1 MNRFLFTLLTLL
13 IPIGG
18 ILYAQHLST
27 HLQFTAAMSGA
38 QEVPEVVSDA
48 QGVGIFTLD
57 EDKNT
62 LYINV
67 SLSNLSGPIT
77 GMHIHEAATG
87 TNGPVVF
94 NLATFLSGNRA
105 KGVLKNITPEVI
117 TKMLNGAYYINVH
130 TDLNPG
136 GEIRGQIGLETDYRY
151 TAFMGGIHEVPE
163 VVTDGR
169 GLGIFQLNHSKTSVN
184 IKVLFLGLTSD
195 VTGAHIHNAQAGMNG
210 PVIFDLG
217 PLLNGNTIEGS
228 WDPGVHLDA
237 LLAGELYI
245 NVHTTN
251 HPGGEIRGQIAL
263 LPGMTFDATFSGD
276 QENPVVDTE
285 GKALGVVTVWPEL
298 NEFEFYIL
306 HDSLS
311 GPVSGAH
318 FHNAVAGA
326 NGPVVIDLTDDI
338 SPVGNFI
345 SGTRPLTMDIFNT
358 LLRGEYYI
366 NLHTATNPAG
376 EVRGQVYKYAR
387 EGYTFEINGG
397 QEVPPV
403 TTTGVGAGMVSIDR
417 DQTNAHYMLVV
428 SDLAGTLTA
437 SHFHRARPG
446 VSGGVI
452 YDIGDSFNDFGG
464 AYGYW
469 DQDSDPAFDAGD
481 AFIANEV
488 YVNVHTDLFP
498 AGEIRGNIIRSQGL
512 FGELPFDPGFS
523 DDLILTATL
532 TGENENPPVTTDA
545 VALATVYFGVEKNSA
560 KINVTATGLSGPIT
574 GAHIHEGDTGT
585 NGPVIIP
592 LNNEGNRIQMEVN
605 NISPIDLISLMN
617 GGTYVNI
624 HTEANPAGEIRGQ
637 LGLEQDLTFVA
648 SMNGDEETPVVVTD
662 GLGLAVIHYT
672 IGQLAFEIDAQLTG
686 LSSDITGV
694 HLHSGIPGENGP
706 VIVDLGELRD
716 GNRISGRMNTTVE
729 NLIAIFSGNV
739 YINVHTTDNPAGEIR
754 GQLNY
759 IPGVTFDGWMSP
771 MQEVP
776 FTTSQASGLA
786 VSTVFPGLADLVL
799 WMLVDGASGP
809 IAAAHLHQAVQQEN
823 GGVVHDL
830 SGDIIG
836 NSILHLG
843 TLEDGVLSA
852 LLTGEVYINAHT
864 AAFPGGELRGQMY
877 RRARD
882 GYGFDLCKEQEPGT
896 IEAPNAT
903 GSGMVSIDRN
913 HKNISLH
920 VLTDGLTGDLAASH
934 IHEAPIGTNGNV
946 IVDLTSLFSNGT
958 LFLDGAET
966 DTALINRIR
975 AGNTYINVHTAE
987 HPGGEIRGQIVKDFL
1002 CSIKTAIDPLEEIIA
1017 GVTLSPVPVFDVLN
1031 VAIETH
1037 TTSTLLF
1044 RIVDVSGKSLSADR
1058 FDLIRGDNMVSIN
1071 TSSLLPGFYVLMI
1084 TDGDAAQAY
1093 KFVK

>member
-1 MNRFLFTLLTLL
+1 MNRILVLL
-13 IPIGG
+13 IAMMVPMAG
-18 ILYAQHLST
+18 ILHAEHLSS
-27 HLQFTAAMSGA
+27 HLQFTASMSGA
-38 QEVPEVVSDA
+38 QEIPEVVSDA
-48 QGVGIFTLD
+48 QGVGVFTLD
-57 EDKNT
+57 ENKTT

-77 GMHIHEAATG
+77 GMHIHEAAAG
-87 TNGPVVF
+87 INGPVVF
-94 NLATFLSGNRA
+94 NLTTFLTGNRA
-105 KGVLKNITPEVI
+105 KGALKNITPDVI
-117 TKMLNGAYYINVH
+117 TKLLNGGYYINVH
-130 TDLNPG
+130 TGLNPG
-136 GEIRGQIGLETDYRY
+136 GEIRGQIGLETDDRY
-151 TAFMGGIHEVPE
+151 TAFMAGVHEVPE

-169 GLGIFQLNHSKTSVN
+169 GFGIFHLNHAKTSVH

-195 VTGAHIHNAQAGMNG
+195 VTGAHIHNAQAGANG
-210 PVIFDLG
+210 PVIFDLD
-217 PLLNGNTIEGS
+217 PLLNGNTIEGT
-228 WDPGVHLDA
+228 WDPGAHLDA

-245 NVHTTN
+245 NVHTEMN
-251 HPGGEIRGQIAL
+251 PGGEIRGQIAL
-263 LPGMTFDATFSGD
+263 LPGVTFDATFSGG
-276 QENPVVDTE
+276 QENPAIDTD

-318 FHNAVAGA
+318 FHNAVAGT

-345 SGTRPLTMDIFNT
+345 SGTRLLTVDIFNT
-358 LLRGEYYI
+358 LLNGAYYI
-366 NLHTATNPAG
+366 NLHTAANPGG
-376 EVRGQVYKYAR
+376 EVRGQVYKFAR

-403 TTTGVGAGMVSIDR
+403 TSTGVGAGMVSIDR

-428 SDLAGTLTA
+428 GNLAGTFTA

-452 YDIGDSFNDFGG
+452 YNITASFNDFGG

-469 DQDSDPAFDAGD
+469 DQGSSPAFDASPL
-481 AFIANEV
+481 FRANEV

-498 AGEIRGNIIRSQGL
+498 GGEIRGNIIRSQDL
-512 FGELPFDPGFS
+512 FGVLPFDPGFS

-532 TGENENPPVTTDA
+532 VGQNENPPVTTDA
-545 VALATVYFGVEKNSA
+545 VALATVYFGTEKNSA
-560 KINVTATGLSGPIT
+560 TINVTATGLSGPIT
-574 GAHIHEGDTGT
+574 GAHIHEGDVGT

-592 LNNEGNRIQMEVN
+592 LNNVGNRIQMEVN

-617 GGTYVNI
+617 GATYLNI
-624 HTEANPAGEIRGQ
+624 HTAANPAGEIRGQ
-637 LGLEQDLTFVA
+637 LGLEQDLTFLA
-648 SMNGDEETPVVVTD
+648 SLSGAEEVPEVITT

-672 IGQLAFEIDAQLTG
+672 IGQLSIDIDAQLTG

-706 VIVDLGELRD
+706 VIIDLSDLLV
-716 GNRISGRMNTTVE
+716 GNRISGRLEVSIE
-729 NLIAIFSGNV
+729 NLILLFSTNV
-739 YINVHTTDNPAGEIR
+739 YINVHTVNNPGGEIR

-759 IPGVTFDGWMSP
+759 LPGVTFDGWMSP

-786 VSTVFPGLADLVL
+786 VSTVFPGLSDLVL

-809 IAAAHLHQAVQQEN
+809 IAAAHLHQAVQQTN

-830 SGDIIG
+830 SGDLVG
-836 NSILHLG
+836 NTILHLG
-843 TLEDGVLSA
+843 TVEDGVLSA
-852 LLTGEVYINAHT
+852 LLTGEIYINAHT
-864 AAFPGGELRGQMY
+864 AAFPAGELRGQMY

-882 GYGFDLCKEQEPGT
+882 GYGFDFCKEQEPGT
-896 IEAPNAT
+896 IEAPDAT

-913 HKNISLH
+913 HKNVSLH
-920 VLTDGLTGDLAASH
+920 VVTDGLTGDLAASH
-934 IHEAPIGTNGNV
+934 IHEAPIGANGNV
-946 IVDLTSLFSNGT
+946 IVDLTALYSNGT
-958 LFLDGAET
+958 LFLDGADT
-966 DTALINRIR
+966 DTALINRIWS
-975 AGNTYINVHTAE
+975 GNTYINVHTAA

-1002 CSIKTAIDPLEEIIA
+1002 CSIETGVDPLADIISD
-1017 GVTLSPVPVFDVLN
+1017 VTLSPVPVFDELN
-1031 VAIETH
+1031 VAIAAH
-1037 TTSTLLF
+1037 NSTSLYF
-1044 RIVDVSGKSLSADR
+1044 RIVDVSGKILSADR
-1058 FDLIRGDNMVSIN
+1058 YDLIRGDNMVTLN

-1093 KFVK
+1093 KYVK